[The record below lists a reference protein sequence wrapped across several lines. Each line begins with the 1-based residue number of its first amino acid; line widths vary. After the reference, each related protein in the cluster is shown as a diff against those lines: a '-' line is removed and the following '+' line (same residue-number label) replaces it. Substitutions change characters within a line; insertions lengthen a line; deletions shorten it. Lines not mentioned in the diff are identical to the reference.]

1 VANGGRAMGPDIVFF
16 MMDQLAAK
24 WLEVARAGAAPLP
37 HFERLAGMGT
47 NFRRCVS
54 SNPLCC
60 PARATLATGLSTR
73 GHGVLQNGYYL
84 DGSIPTFM
92 RLLQEAGYQTG
103 GLGKIHFHPHYS
115 TLHPDYRP
123 YGYDVQHITEDGR
136 GGEWLDWIRSEHA
149 EQAGAVYSTVW
160 AREIPEFGEYG
171 PDGEDLAADMAKV
184 PVLRG
189 AYELPFPEELS
200 QTNWITGHAVDFM
213 GTADVGRPLLAHI
226 SYVQPH
232 SPFAPPAGYRKFVDM
247 AKVPGPVEREWRDDA
262 LGPVCFD
269 GLANTDNIE
278 FGWEE
283 AREHYFADLVHLDAQ
298 LGKVLEALDR
308 RGRLADTYILLLSD
322 HGEMLFDHGMVSKG
336 EMHYDACVRVPLMIA
351 GPGVERGR
359 ERDEFAQLEDI
370 FPTVME
376 MAGLELPEPLAMRLK
391 LDHEVLPG
399 RSLLPLCRGERV
411 EGWRDAAYVE
421 SYNNIDSNTPANWA
435 RTVRTAEWRYTMYPQ
450 GNGEQLFNL
459 VDDPDEQVNL
469 AGEAEFAEVRSEMRD
484 RLLEMV
490 ILQDYP
496 HSPRSRFAY
505 DVH

>member
-1 VANGGRAMGPDIVFF
+1 MANGGRAMGPDIVFF

-37 HFERLAGMGT
+37 NFERLAGMGT

-184 PVLRG
+184 SVLRG

-226 SYVQPH
+226 SYVQ
-232 SPFAPPAGYRKFVDM
+232 
-247 AKVPGPVEREWRDDA
+247 PVEREWRDDA